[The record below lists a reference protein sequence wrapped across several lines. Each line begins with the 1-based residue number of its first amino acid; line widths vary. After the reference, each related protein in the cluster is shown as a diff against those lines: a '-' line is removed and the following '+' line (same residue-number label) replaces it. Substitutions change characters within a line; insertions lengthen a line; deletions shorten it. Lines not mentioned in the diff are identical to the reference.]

1 MRNIEQIITFIPNQQ
16 RSSFTNFRNLLI
28 MRINEIIENQNK
40 SINNKNEKINKIKI
54 DSLKSRDE
62 LNQFIK
68 DNGFETFGKSIIK
81 GYIKKQYEF

>member
-16 RSSFTNFRNLLI
+16 RSSFTNFRNLII
-28 MRINEIIENQNK
+28 MGINEVIEYQNK
-40 SINNKNEKINKIKI
+40 SIDNKSEKINMIKI

-68 DNGFETFGKSIIK
+68 NNGFETFGKSIIK
-81 GYIKKQYEF
+81 KQIIK

>member
-16 RSSFTNFRNLLI
+16 RSSFTNFRNLII
-28 MRINEIIENQNK
+28 MGINEIIENQNK
-40 SINNKNEKINKIKI
+40 SINNKSEKINKIKI

-68 DNGFETFGKSIIK
+68 NNGFETFGKSIIK
-81 GYIKKQYEF
+81 KQIIK

>member
-28 MRINEIIENQNK
+28 MGINEIIENQNK
-40 SINNKNEKINKIKI
+40 SINNKSEKINKIKI

-68 DNGFETFGKSIIK
+68 NNGFETFGKSIIK
-81 GYIKKQYEF
+81 KQIIK

>member
-28 MRINEIIENQNK
+28 MGINEIIENQNK

-68 DNGFETFGKSIIK
+68 NNGFETFGKSIIK
-81 GYIKKQYEF
+81 KQIIK

>member
-28 MRINEIIENQNK
+28 MGINEIIEYQNK
-40 SINNKNEKINKIKI
+40 SIDNKSEKINMIKI

-68 DNGFETFGKSIIK
+68 NNGFETFGKSIIK
-81 GYIKKQYEF
+81 KQIIK